1 MFDKICK
8 VTALIIFSF
17 IAYTFYLYTLN
28 TRYESSMRT
37 LVLDRKTGELFAGY
51 KEQ

>member
-8 VTALIIFSF
+8 ITALIILAF

-28 TRYESSMRT
+28 TRYEAATRG